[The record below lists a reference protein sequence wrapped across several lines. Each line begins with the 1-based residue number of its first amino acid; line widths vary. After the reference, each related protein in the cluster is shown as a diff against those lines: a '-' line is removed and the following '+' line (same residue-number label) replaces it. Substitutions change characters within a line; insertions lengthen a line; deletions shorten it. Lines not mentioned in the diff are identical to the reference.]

1 MTVSPTQVLRSLALV
16 ALMATWAV
24 AAYFGSS
31 GRGSPDFNV
40 AIGVAPIAVVLAM
53 LLWRVRHP
61 PAMVG
66 GGLLV
71 AGALAWLWPSLRQN
85 FALLYFIEHLG
96 TNLAL
101 AALFG
106 KTLFGPG
113 EPLITQ
119 FARIV
124 NHGVLSGRQFRYTR
138 QATLAWTGFFI
149 ANATLSA
156 LLYAL
161 TPHAVWSFYASLLT
175 APLIGLMF
183 AAEHLWRMHALPPEE
198 RPRIADVFRVWR
210 QRTPAKGS

>member
-1 MTVSPTQVLRSLALV
+1 MTVRPTQVLRSLALV
-16 ALMATWAV
+16 ALMAIWAV

-61 PAMVG
+61 LGMAA

-71 AGALAWLWPSLRQN
+71 AAALAWLWPSLRQN
-85 FALLYFIEHLG
+85 VALLYFIEHLG
-96 TNLAL
+96 TNLAF

-106 KTLFGPG
+106 KTLIGPG
-113 EPLITQ
+113 DPLITH

-124 NHGVLSGRQFRYTR
+124 NNGVLSGRQLRYTR
-138 QATLAWTGFFI
+138 QATQAWTGFFLV
-149 ANATLSA
+149 NATLSS

-161 TPHAVWSFYASLLT
+161 VPHAVWSFYASLLT
-175 APLIGLMF
+175 APLVGLMF
-183 AAEHLWRMHALPPEE
+183 VAEHLWRMHALPPEE
-198 RPRIADVFRVWR
+198 RPSIADVARAWR
-210 QRTPAKGS
+210 HRASVKGS

>member
-1 MTVSPTQVLRSLALV
+1 MTVSATQVLRSLALV
-16 ALMATWAV
+16 ALMAAWAI
-24 AAYFGSS
+24 AAFLGSTGQ
-31 GRGSPDFNV
+31 GRPDFNTAV
-40 AIGVAPIAVVLAM
+40 GAAPFVVVLAM

-61 PAMVG
+61 LGMAAGSV
-66 GGLLV
+66 LV
-71 AGALAWLWPSLRQN
+71 AAALAWLWPSLRQN
-85 FALLYFIEHLG
+85 VALLYFIEHLG

-106 KTLFGPG
+106 KTLLGPG

-124 NHGVLSGRQFRYTR
+124 NNGVLSGRQLRYTR

-161 TPHAVWSFYASLLT
+161 APHAVWSFYASLLT

>member
-1 MTVSPTQVLRSLALV
+1 MTASPTQALRSLALV
-16 ALMATWAV
+16 VFMAAWAV
-24 AAYFGSS
+24 STYFGST
-31 GRGSPDFNV
+31 GQGSPDFDT

-53 LLWRVRHP
+53 LLRRARRPFWIAP
-61 PAMVG
+61 
-66 GGLLV
+66 GGLLL
-71 AGALAWLWPSLRQN
+71 AAALVGLWPSLRQN
-85 FALLYFIEHLG
+85 FALLYFTEHLG

-106 KTLFGPG
+106 KTLFAPG

-124 NHGVLSGRQFRYTR
+124 NHGVLSARQLRYTR
-138 QATLAWTGFFI
+138 QATLAWAGFFI
-149 ANATLSA
+149 ANAALSS

-161 TPHAVWSFYASLLT
+161 APHAVWSFYASLLT

-183 AAEHLWRMHALPPEE
+183 AAEHLWRMRALPPEE

>member
-1 MTVSPTQVLRSLALV
+1 MTVSATQVLRSLALV
-16 ALMATWAV
+16 AVMVTWGI
-24 AAYFGSS
+24 AAFFGSTGQ
-31 GRGSPDFNV
+31 GRPDFNTAVGAAPFV
-40 AIGVAPIAVVLAM
+40 ALLAM

-61 PAMVG
+61 LGIAA

-71 AGALAWLWPSLRQN
+71 AGTLAWLWPSLRQN
-85 FALLYFIEHLG
+85 VALLYFIEHLG
-96 TNLAL
+96 TNLAF

-124 NHGVLSGRQFRYTR
+124 NNGVLSGRQLRYTR

-149 ANATLSA
+149 ANATLST

-161 TPHAVWSFYASLLT
+161 APHAVWSFYASLLT

-183 AAEHLWRMHALPPEE
+183 AAEHLWRMRVLPPEE

>member
-1 MTVSPTQVLRSLALV
+1 MTVSPIQVLRGLAV
-16 ALMATWAV
+16 AALMASWAI
-24 AAYFGSS
+24 AAYFGSTGQ
-31 GRGSPDFNV
+31 GRPDFNTAV
-40 AIGVAPIAVVLAM
+40 GAAPFVVVLAM

-61 PAMVG
+61 LGIAA

-71 AGALAWLWPSLRQN
+71 AGTLAWLWPSLRQN
-85 FALLYFIEHLG
+85 VALLYFIEHFG
-96 TNLAL
+96 TNLAF

-106 KTLFGPG
+106 KTLLGPG
-113 EPLITQ
+113 DPLITH

-124 NHGVLSGRQFRYTR
+124 NNGVLSGRQLRYTR
-138 QATLAWTGFFI
+138 RATLAWTGFFI

-161 TPHAVWSFYASLLT
+161 APHAVWSFYASLLT

-183 AAEHLWRMHALPPEE
+183 VAEHLWRMHALPPEE
-198 RPRIADVFRVWR
+198 RPSIADVFRVWR

>member
-1 MTVSPTQVLRSLALV
+1 MTVSATQVLRGLVLV
-16 ALMATWAV
+16 ALMAAWAI
-24 AAYFGSS
+24 AAFFGSTGQ
-31 GRGSPDFNV
+31 GRPDFNTAV
-40 AIGVAPIAVVLAM
+40 GAAPFVVVLAM

-61 PAMVG
+61 LGMAT

-71 AGALAWLWPSLRQN
+71 AGTLAWLWPSLRQN
-85 FALLYFIEHLG
+85 VALLYFIEHLG

-119 FARIV
+119 FARIA
-124 NHGVLSGRQFRYTR
+124 NNGVLSARQLSYTR
-138 QATLAWTGFFI
+138 QATLAWTGFFL
-149 ANATLSA
+149 ANSTLSA

-161 TPHAVWSFYASLLT
+161 ASHAVWSFYASLLT

-183 AAEHLWRMHALPPEE
+183 VAEHLWRMHALPPEE
-198 RPRIADVFRVWR
+198 RPSIADVARVWR
-210 QRTPAKGS
+210 QRNSAKGS